1 MKQKK
6 RMFVIS
12 ATAMLL
18 TASITQTVTIP
29 VEATELQQTQDDQY
43 YLFEDSSYRL
53 LEYEDISTISTAD
66 IRIAKNEIYARHG
79 RQFVTDYIADY
90 FNSKSWY
97 QGTIDPDT
105 FDAEQNSIFNEYELA
120 NISKIAEW
128 EEQKAS
134 QGN

>member
-1 MKQKK
+1 MTQVP
-6 RMFVIS
+6 FVTPADNTDKTDLSSRDYIFPDS
-12 ATAMLL
+12 NSRYL
-18 TASITQTVTIP
+18 TDEDLSGYSSDQL
-29 VEATELQQTQDDQY
+29 EL
-43 YLFEDSSYRL
+43 
-53 LEYEDISTISTAD
+53 
-66 IRIAKNEIYARHG
+66 AKNEIYARHG
-79 RQFVTDYIADY
+79 RKFVTQRIADY